1 MTTIHHLWI
10 LLVIHSVFVCGDI
23 QFLERQEGDSVDL
36 PCTIKP
42 RSRSPLGFY
51 MRRTWLHPGQVLF
64 KYTGTEAH
72 VNVAADRRRLEIGGD
87 PSSHSLTVTLSD
99 LRANDTDRYYCEF
112 VVANPSSEDEHVPG
126 ETEFF
131 LLVNPG
137 GPCGCSSYPTLLYAL
152 SSAVLVLIVL
162 LALIL
167 IYHKRA
173 RSRAASR
180 PPAPIYEEMTG
191 VKTFSAKPDDTE
203 VSEYRNCK
211 VKKNCPENHYETPIR
226 SAF

>member
-1 MTTIHHLWI
+1 MTFSGVLEKERQQPKTKIKHQNIHVTSSFKKKTENCRPFWLFW
-10 LLVIHSVFVCGDI
+10 VQVCGDI

-64 KYTGTEAH
+64 KYTDTEAH
-72 VNVAADRRRLEIGGD
+72 VNVAGDRRRLEVGGD

-137 GPCGCSSYPTLLYAL
+137 EWSFVCPNVGHWGPHIRRRGE
-152 SSAVLVLIVL
+152 
-162 LALIL
+162 
-167 IYHKRA
+167 K
-173 RSRAASR
+173 
-180 PPAPIYEEMTG
+180 
-191 VKTFSAKPDDTE
+191 K
-203 VSEYRNCK
+203 
-211 VKKNCPENHYETPIR
+211 KKNCSLTQKVTVSQFRGVLFMTVISVTFVN
-226 SAF
+226 